1 MRTHDLHNKASFG
14 LPGDMFRCNMIDLFV
29 VGRWRVE
36 DPDLLILAPRHKVVA
51 IFGEAAAEDL
61 RIKSNELALDL
72 IRQVQVVDFAS
83 VAAHEG
89 ATTLTV
95 LD

>member
-1 MRTHDLHNKASFG
+1 
-14 LPGDMFRCNMIDLFV
+14 MFRCNVIDLFV
-29 VGRWRVE
+29 VGRGRVE
-36 DPDLLILAPRHKVVA
+36 NSNLLILAPRHKVVA

-61 RIKSNELALDL
+61 RVESDELALDL

-89 ATTLTV
+89 ATTLSV
-95 LD
+95 LDQVHE